1 MKSIARDDNQ
11 LTLIYSSTTRVGKR
25 TRAHIDA
32 LKDREL
38 QTIDI
43 AETPL
48 TGTQWAEVADGL
60 NKKIKDLLSYEE
72 IEDDDELQGSDFDDN
87 DYIKILKERPELL
100 AHPIAIQGDR
110 MKQII
115 NPTEIQEFIGVDS
128 AGLEKK
134 MMYDEPVISN
144 QTKNEK
150 FIEKD
155 DTTENP

>member
-1 MKSIARDDNQ
+1 MKSIARNENQ

-43 AETPL
+43 VETPL

-72 IEDDDELQGSDFDDN
+72 LSDDDELQGSDFDDN
-87 DYIKILKERPELL
+87 DYIKILRERPELL
-100 AHPIAIQGDR
+100 AHPIAIEGDR

-155 DTTENP
+155 DHTENP